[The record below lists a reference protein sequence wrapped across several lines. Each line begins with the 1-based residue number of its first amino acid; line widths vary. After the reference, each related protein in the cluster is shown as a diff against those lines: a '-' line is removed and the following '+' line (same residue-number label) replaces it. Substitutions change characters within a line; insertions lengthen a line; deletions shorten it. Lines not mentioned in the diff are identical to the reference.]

1 MAATKSATIP
11 ISILGEPATFQNPIR
26 YPLIAPLVAG
36 ARRADLATLEA
47 APYNSNTIRFMTHSH
62 PSAGRD
68 ALLEATNVRV
78 AADYRLSVVIPVY
91 NERDTLPKL
100 LAELLRQM
108 PDARE
113 AEVIVVDDGST
124 DGTRAWL
131 TDFVGGDF
139 DQPLGVQVTGD
150 GQLQC
155 LPEAPGRVSM
165 RVVLQPK
172 NGGKGAALRKG
183 FSLTRYE
190 VIVIQD
196 ADLEYDPSDLRRMF
210 TLVKKGVAD
219 VVYGSRF
226 AGMPS
231 RSLYMHHYLA
241 NWLISTLIDVL
252 CNATL
257 HDIEVCYKMFKR
269 EVLDGMNLVSN
280 DFGFEVEFT
289 VKMLLARRWRL
300 YEVGICYYGRTYAE
314 GKKINWKDGLKALWY
329 IFRFRFSS

>member
-1 MAATKSATIP
+1 M
-11 ISILGEPATFQNPIR
+11 
-26 YPLIAPLVAG
+26 
-36 ARRADLATLEA
+36 RA
-47 APYNSNTIRFMTHSH
+47 
-62 PSAGRD
+62 
-68 ALLEATNVRV
+68 

-91 NERDTLPKL
+91 NERETLPKL

-108 PDARE
+108 PEARA
-113 AEVIVVDDGST
+113 AEIVIVDDGST

-131 TDFVGGDF
+131 TELAGGDF
-139 DQPLGVQVTGD
+139 DRPCGVQVD
-150 GQLQC
+150 GEGQIQRH
-155 LPEAPGRVSM
+155 PEAPERVSL
-165 RVVLQPK
+165 RVALQPQ

-183 FSLTRYE
+183 FTLARYD

-210 TLVKKGVAD
+210 ALVTKGVAD

-226 AGMPS
+226 SGMPS

-241 NWLISTLIDVL
+241 NWLISRLIDVL

-257 HDIEVCYKMFKR
+257 HDIEVCYKMFRR

-314 GKKINWKDGLKALWY
+314 GKKINWKDGVKALWY
-329 IFRFRFSS
+329 IFRFRFFP